1 ERQRTR
7 DDATTARRLLC
18 RRPELDLAVFEQRR
32 RVLRFERRVRDER
45 IEIRALGLFRGR
57 AHCGVEIAVLSKI
70 LMGRLLRQNRG
81 LRRIP
86 FTALRSRR
94 AFVPR
99 DVELSPRLLDQPPV
113 VADDGYA

>member
-7 DDATTARRLLC
+7 DDATTAGRLLR
-18 RRPELDLAVFEQRR
+18 RRPELDLTVLEQRR
-32 RVLRFERRVRDER
+32 RVLRLERRVGDER

-70 LMGRLLRQNRG
+70 LMGRLLRESSG

-86 FTALRSRR
+86 FAALRRRR

-99 DVELSPRLLDQPPV
+99 DVELTARLLDQPPV
-113 VADDGYA
+113 VADD